1 MNKEE
6 EQAANENHT
15 SQSDMNEKV
24 LTQNGCSTPK
34 IPIGIL
40 LQAAP
45 ANWFI
50 VGLNIIL
57 ALLKFPKML
66 LHVCTLA

>member
-34 IPIGIL
+34 E
-40 LQAAP
+40 
-45 ANWFI
+45 
-50 VGLNIIL
+50 VG
-57 ALLKFPKML
+57 
-66 LHVCTLA
+66 TLDKDDTKRAEK